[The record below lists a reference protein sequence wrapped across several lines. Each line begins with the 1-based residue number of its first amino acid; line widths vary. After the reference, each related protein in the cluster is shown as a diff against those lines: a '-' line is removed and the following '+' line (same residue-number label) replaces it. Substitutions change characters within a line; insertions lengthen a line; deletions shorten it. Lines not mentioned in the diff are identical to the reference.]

1 MFHPFSIEVQNYCK
15 ILKPQRILPFLAEC
29 ITAKGLASQRTL
41 YATLLT
47 NNLKQLM
54 QKEQITYEN
63 QITDAKVR
71 GFWADSK
78 KFA

>member
-1 MFHPFSIEVQNYCK
+1 MQNYCK
-15 ILKPQRILPFLAEC
+15 ILKPQRILPFLAEY
-29 ITAKGLASQRTL
+29 ITAKGLASKRTL

-71 GFWADSK
+71 EFWADSK

>member
-1 MFHPFSIEVQNYCK
+1 MKRGGIK
-15 ILKPQRILPFLAEC
+15 
-29 ITAKGLASQRTL
+29 TAKGLASQRTL

-78 KFA
+78 KIA